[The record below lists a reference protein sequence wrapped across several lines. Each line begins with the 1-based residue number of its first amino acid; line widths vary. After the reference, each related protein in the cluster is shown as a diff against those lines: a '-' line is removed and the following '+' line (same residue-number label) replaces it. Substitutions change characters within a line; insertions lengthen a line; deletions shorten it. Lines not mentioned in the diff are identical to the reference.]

1 MSSVR
6 DTGRAAGT
14 ERAPD
19 GLVLEARNVCRS
31 FPSGDRTLEV
41 LRGVD
46 VELRAGEIVAVL
58 GPSGSGKSTLLH
70 CLGGLDRP
78 TAGTIR
84 IGGQDLASQDD
95 GQLAAIRNRE
105 VGFVFQFHH
114 LLPDFSAVE
123 NVMLPQM
130 IAGVSSSRAR
140 ERAEQLLG
148 EVGLAE
154 RLDHAPGELSGG
166 EQQRVAVSRA
176 LANRPSVVLADE
188 PSGNLDVASSASL
201 HDLLDGLRREHG
213 VTFLIAT
220 HDLDLAGKADRVLT
234 VADGRLVAGTA
245 PGAAPQGAAR

>member
-1 MSSVR
+1 MSSSRGVILE
-6 DTGRAAGT
+6 AAGVT
-14 ERAPD
+14 
-19 GLVLEARNVCRS
+19 RS
-31 FPSGDRTLEV
+31 FPSGGKTLEV

-46 VELRAGEIVAVL
+46 LTLHQGEIVAIL

-78 TAGTIR
+78 TAGTVR
-84 IGGQDLASQDD
+84 VGGEDLASRNDE
-95 GQLAAIRNRE
+95 QLAALRNRT

-123 NVMLPQM
+123 NVMLPQL
-130 IAGVSSSRAR
+130 IAGRSHADAR
-140 ERAEQLLG
+140 KRAEQLLD

-176 LANRPSVVLADE
+176 LANRPAVVLADE
-188 PSGNLDVASSASL
+188 PSGNLDQASSGSL

-213 VTFLIAT
+213 VAFLIAT

-234 VADGRLVAGTA
+234 VVDGGLHPSA
-245 PGAAPQGAAR
+245 PDSPVPEGAAS